1 MDTINLNEN
10 AKTVLKTRYLL
21 PGETPENLFER
32 VATAIAE
39 PEKDKGYWKDIFYSI
54 MSTTKFLPNSPTLFN
69 AGTGQGTLSACF
81 VIPVQDNMSSIM
93 HAATTSAMIQK
104 FGGGIGYSFSNLRS
118 RGKKIATTHG
128 KACGS
133 VAVLKMMS
141 SLSDMITQGGK
152 RHGANMGI
160 LGIDHPEVIDF
171 IHMKDDDQTAQNF
184 NISVAITN
192 KFMKAVE
199 ANANWD
205 LIDPHT
211 QETIQTINAKQIWQE
226 IIDSAWK
233 TGDPGIY
240 FIDEANKYNPTP
252 HLGKLESTNPC
263 GEVPLL
269 GNEACNLGSINLAL
283 FVKEDKTFDFDGLT
297 SLTKICTR
305 FLDNVVTMNKFP
317 VDEVTKAVEATRK
330 IGLGIMGWH
339 DALIKMDIP
348 YTSPKALALGEH
360 LMKTI
365 DITARETSIKLAE
378 EKGPYPACK
387 ETTPIRNATRTCIAP
402 TGSISAIAGCSSGIE
417 PVFALA
423 YVKNVL
429 DGKQLHEVNP
439 YLQEVLNNNDLY
451 SENIMD
457 QILES
462 GSIQDIKEIPDHY
475 KNLFKTA
482 MEIDYSTHIKMQAVF
497 QKHTNLAVS
506 KTINLPNAATTEDIE
521 EAYLLAYKEKCRG
534 ITVYRDGSKSQQ
546 VLEISSKNNKKETEE
561 NAQINNSDISSQAP
575 KPRPRTINGIT
586 KRIRT
591 GHGNTYVTINFD
603 ENGSPFEVFTTL
615 GKAGSSDAAHL
626 EAISRL
632 ISLCLRSGID
642 TKAIIEQLKGITDLP
657 VWDEGILIKSAP
669 DAVAVA
675 LEQHTQGESTET
687 TNAKN
692 ALGSQISMWNNP
704 KTNGHDIKK
713 EVTAKENEK
722 KSIMLSPKCPEC
734 SESLVMQEGCV
745 TCLTCGFTE
754 CGG

>member
-1 MDTINLNEN
+1 MNSLNLNPN

-32 VATAIAE
+32 VATTIAE
-39 PEKDKGYWKDIFYSI
+39 PEKDKDYWKDIFYSI
-54 MSTTKFLPNSPTLFN
+54 MSSTKFLPNSPTLFN

-118 RGKKIATTHG
+118 RGKKITTTHG

-133 VAVLKMMS
+133 IAVLKMLS

-160 LGIDHPEVIDF
+160 LGIDHPEIIDF

-211 QETIQTINAKQIWQE
+211 KETIKTINAKQIWQE
-226 IIDSAWK
+226 IINSAWK

-283 FVKEDKTFDFDGLT
+283 FVNKDKTFDFDGLI

-317 VDEVTKAVEATRK
+317 VDEVAKAVEATRK
-330 IGLGIMGWH
+330 IGLGVMGWH
-339 DALIKMDIP
+339 DALIQMDIP
-348 YTSPKALALGEH
+348 YESPKALALGEQ
-360 LMKTI
+360 LMQTI
-365 DITARETSIKLAE
+365 DTTAKETSIKLAE
-378 EKGPYPACK
+378 EKGPYPACR

-439 YLQEVLNNNDLY
+439 YLKQVLEENNLY
-451 SENIMD
+451 SESIMEEIA
-457 QILES
+457 QS
-462 GSIQDIKEIPDHY
+462 GSIQDIKEIPDNY
-475 KNLFKTA
+475 KTLFKAA
-482 MEIDYSTHIKMQAVF
+482 MDIDYSTHIKMQAIF

-506 KTINLPNAATTEDIE
+506 KTINLPNSATKENIE
-521 EAYLLAYKEKCRG
+521 QAYLLAYKEKCRG

-546 VLEISSKNNKKETEE
+546 VLEVSNKNHSKTKKENKQNNTPITED
-561 NAQINNSDISSQAP
+561 NRP
-575 KPRPRTINGIT
+575 RPRPRTVTGIT
-586 KRIRT
+586 KRVRT

-603 ENGSPFEVFTTL
+603 ETGNPFEVFTTL

-632 ISLCLRSGID
+632 ISLCLRSGINS
-642 TKAIIEQLKGITDLP
+642 KAIIEQLKGITDLP

-675 LEQHTQGESTET
+675 LEQHTQGDSEET
-687 TNAKN
+687 TKTKN

-713 EVTAKENEK
+713 EVTTNEDNK
-722 KSIMLSPKCPEC
+722 NKIFLSPKCPEC
-734 SESLVMQEGCV
+734 SESLVMQEGCA
-745 TCLTCGFTE
+745 TCITCGFTE